1 MKSYLNSLNEREK
14 WMIIGGGF
22 ALILY
27 VYYIFLYSPL
37 SNQVTQKSTQLVD
50 KMTTLQWLQKVRLQN
65 RSSQTKQ
72 KVTNSQLLTALA
84 THLKKDPSLKFP
96 YQLQQTASG
105 DVQITFDTVSFN
117 PFIAWLEKMNARY
130 AITVT
135 QFNAEAART
144 AGMCHLMILISAA
157 SKTQT

>member
-1 MKSYLNSLNEREK
+1 VKSYLNSLNEREK

-135 QFNAEAART
+135 QFNSEAART